1 MPMLAQAAMPFF
13 RRARYGMAGM
23 KQKRLQRQR
32 KHMQM
37 YKQQRNLLALQ
48 KQEQRRERTALAIK
62 SKRIVAKYK
71 AVARRAAQV
80 TKEILTKQK
89 SADEQ
94 LLRLYMA
101 EQKKRLHEYGQQ
113 VAQPRE
119 KNKLWLTWW
128 KI

>member
-1 MPMLAQAAMPFF
+1 MIAQTAKPFF
-13 RRARYGMAGM
+13 CRAMYGMAGM
-23 KQKRLQRQR
+23 KPKPLQRQR

-48 KQEQRRERTALAIK
+48 KQEQRRERTALAVK

-71 AVARRAAQV
+71 AIARRAAQV

-94 LLRLYMA
+94 LLRLHME
-101 EQKKRLHEYGQQ
+101 EQRNACRIMQKASASAG
-113 VAQPRE
+113 
-119 KNKLWLTWW
+119 
-128 KI
+128 

>member
-1 MPMLAQAAMPFF
+1 MLAQAAKPFF
-13 RRARYGMAGM
+13 CRAKYGMAGM

-62 SKRIVAKYK
+62 SKRIVANYK
-71 AVARRAAQV
+71 AAAKRAAQV
-80 TKEILTKQK
+80 TNERLTKQK

-101 EQKKRLHEYGQQ
+101 EQTKRLQDYAKTLRHRRMQD
-113 VAQPRE
+113 A
-119 KNKLWLTWW
+119 L
-128 KI
+128 

>member
-1 MPMLAQAAMPFF
+1 MVSMPMLAQAAKPFF

-37 YKQQRNLLALQ
+37 YKQRRNLLALQ
-48 KQEQRRERTALAIK
+48 KQEQRRERTALAVK

-71 AVARRAAQV
+71 AVVRRAAQV
-80 TKEILTKQK
+80 AKEIQTKQK

-101 EQKKRLHEYGQQ
+101 EQKKRLLDYANRLRHRRMQD
-113 VAQPRE
+113 A
-119 KNKLWLTWW
+119 L
-128 KI
+128 

>member
-1 MPMLAQAAMPFF
+1 MLAQAAKPFF

-37 YKQQRNLLALQ
+37 YKQRRNLLALQ
-48 KQEQRRERTALAIK
+48 KQEQRRERTALAVK

-71 AVARRAAQV
+71 AVVRRAAQV
-80 TKEILTKQK
+80 TKEIQTKQK

-101 EQKKRLHEYGQQ
+101 EQNKRLQDYAKSLRHRRMED
-113 VAQPRE
+113 A
-119 KNKLWLTWW
+119 L
-128 KI
+128 